1 MVLRPKIDCR
11 NDEEM
16 LALKEKIEQNS
27 FAALRNALTDYA
39 PISEKTWAAFKRICT
54 PLHLKKGDYFCRAGD
69 LPQSFA
75 FVVSGLLRVYITNAA
90 GNEYNKI
97 FFPEN
102 TFPASIIALLTSS
115 PSKFTIEALE
125 TAQLIQIDFKAYRQ
139 LLKTSDELK
148 LFHIFYLEK
157 NWVIDKE
164 KREVALV
171 QEDALARY
179 LHFLADHANLAERLS
194 QYHIA
199 SHLGITP
206 TQLSRI
212 RKKIGKNQPM

>member
-1 MVLRPKIDCR
+1 MNETPS
-11 NDEEM
+11 
-16 LALKEKIEQNS
+16 LK
-27 FAALRNALTDYA
+27 ALRNALTAYA
-39 PISEKTWAAFKRICT
+39 PVSDATWAAFKDICT
-54 PLHLKKGDYFCRAGD
+54 PIHLKKGDHFCRAGD
-69 LPQSFA
+69 LCQSFA
-75 FVVSGLLRVYITNAA
+75 FVVSGLLRVYITNPE

-97 FFPEN
+97 FFPEK

-115 PSKFTIEALE
+115 PSKFAIEALE
-125 TAQLIQIDFKAYRQ
+125 AAQLIRIDFKAYRQ
-139 LLKTSDELK
+139 LLKSSSELK
-148 LFHIFYLEK
+148 MFHILYLEK

-171 QEDALARY
+171 QEDATARY
-179 LHFLADHANLAERLS
+179 LRFLKDHPNLVKRLS

-212 RKKIGKNQPM
+212 RKKMAQNQPM

>member
-1 MVLRPKIDCR
+1 MNETPPLI
-11 NDEEM
+11 
-16 LALKEKIEQNS
+16 
-27 FAALRNALTDYA
+27 ALRNALTAYA

-54 PLHLKKGDYFCRAGD
+54 PLPLKKGDYFCRAGD

-75 FVVSGLLRVYITNAA
+75 FVVSGLLRVYITNVE

-97 FFPEN
+97 FFPEK

-115 PSKFTIEALE
+115 PSKFSIEALE
-125 TAQLIQIDFKAYRQ
+125 TSQLIQINFKAYRH
-139 LLKTSDELK
+139 LLKTSDEIK

-164 KREVALV
+164 KREIALV
-171 QEDALARY
+171 QENASTRY
-179 LHFLADHANLAERLS
+179 LRFLKDYANLVKRLS

-212 RKKIGKNQPM
+212 RKKLGNNQPM